1 MLVTPVMLS
10 NVRQGGSGVTARTDI
25 PSTFSTS
32 ADPSVSNVSGY
43 ATGSIYLNSANLNLV
58 ERRIIFE
65 RILELAAVGRT
76 ARFSLSRR
84 VFRDN

>member
-10 NVRQGGSGVTARTDI
+10 NVRQGGPGVTAAARTDI

-32 ADPSVSNVSGY
+32 VDPSVSNVSGY
-43 ATGSIYLNSANLNLV
+43 AAGSIRLNPANLNLV

-65 RILELAAVGRT
+65 RVVELAELAVE
-76 ARFSLSRR
+76 ASIS
-84 VFRDN
+84 